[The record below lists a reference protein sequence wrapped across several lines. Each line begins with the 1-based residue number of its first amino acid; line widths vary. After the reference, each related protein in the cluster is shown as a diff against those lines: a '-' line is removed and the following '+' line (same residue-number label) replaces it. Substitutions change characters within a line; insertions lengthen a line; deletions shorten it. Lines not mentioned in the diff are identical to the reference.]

1 MVLKGGD
8 YALVSCELGC
18 FVMMHY
24 SFSSGTHGKVFTKP
38 SAKIAQLN

>member
-1 MVLKGGD
+1 MALKGGD
-8 YALVSCELGC
+8 DAFVSCERGC
-18 FVMMHY
+18 FVMTHD